1 VKGSARVVSI
11 AAGTSLNDPWPGDD
25 HWGRRGFVNPLVIE
39 KIPTL
44 RQPVMI
50 LAFAGW
56 NDAGEAATNAAQLLC
71 SRLNA
76 EKFAYLDPEEF
87 YNFAEHRP
95 RVRLVRGQREITWPS
110 NEFYYCQNDSLL
122 RDLVIGV
129 GIEPHLKWKTYVGAI
144 LDLARQCGVS
154 MVLTLGALLAEVV
167 YSRPV
172 RISGSSTDPELS
184 ARLHLSTSRYEGP
197 TGIVGILNDTCRR
210 EGLPAVSLWAN
221 VPHYLSNTPNPKAM
235 HALVRRVLGILDYP
249 LDLRDVELA
258 VRDFE
263 TKVAEVIANNPAVAS
278 YVRQLEERE
287 ADEEDDAPARH
298 EPDLP
303 SGDQLVQELEQFL
316 RQQRRDKPPE

>member
-1 VKGSARVVSI
+1 
-11 AAGTSLNDPWPGDD
+11 
-25 HWGRRGFVNPLVIE
+25 VNPLIID
-39 KIPTL
+39 KLPTL
-44 RQPVMI
+44 RQPVLI
-50 LAFAGW
+50 LAFSGW
-56 NDAGEAATNAAQLLC
+56 NDAGEAATSAAQFLC

-95 RVRLVRGQREITWPS
+95 RVRLTKGLQREIVWPA
-110 NEFYYCQNDSLL
+110 NEFFAVQDPGLVQ
-122 RDLVIGV
+122 DLVIGV
-129 GIEPHLKWKTYVGAI
+129 GIEPHLQWKTYITAI
-144 LDLARQCGVS
+144 LDLARQCRVG

-172 RISGSSTDPELS
+172 RITGSSTDAELS

-197 TGIVGILNDTCRR
+197 TGIVGVLNDACRR

-235 HALVRRVLGILDYP
+235 YALVRRVLGVLDHP
-249 LDLRDVELA
+249 LDLHDVETA
-258 VRDFE
+258 VSDFE
-263 TKVAEVIANNPAVAS
+263 AKVAEVIANNPAVAS

-287 ADEEDDAPARH
+287 SEEGDEAAPSR
-298 EPDLP
+298 ESELP

-316 RQQRRDKPPE
+316 RQQRRDKPSE

>member
-1 VKGSARVVSI
+1 M
-11 AAGTSLNDPWPGDD
+11 
-25 HWGRRGFVNPLVIE
+25 NPLIIE
-39 KIPTL
+39 QLPTL
-44 RQPVMI
+44 RQPVLI
-50 LAFAGW
+50 LAFSGW
-56 NDAGEAATNAAQLLC
+56 NDAGEAATSAAQFLC

-76 EKFAYLDPEEF
+76 EKFASLDPEEF

-95 RVRLVRGQREITWPS
+95 RVRLVKGAQREIIWPA
-110 NEFYYCQNDSLL
+110 NEFFAVQDAGLVQ
-122 RDLVIGV
+122 DLVIGV
-129 GIEPHLKWKTYVGAI
+129 GIEPHLKWKTYIQAI
-144 LDLARQCGVS
+144 LDLARQCHVG

-172 RISGSSTDPELS
+172 RITGSSTDPELS

-197 TGIVGILNDTCRR
+197 TGIVGILNDACRR

-235 HALVRRVLGILDYP
+235 YALVRRVLGVLDHP
-249 LDLRDVELA
+249 IDLHDVESA
-258 VRDFE
+258 VSDFE

-287 ADEEDDAPARH
+287 ADEGDEASPSR
-298 EPDLP
+298 ESELP
-303 SGDQLVQELEQFL
+303 SGDQLVHELEQFL

>member
-1 VKGSARVVSI
+1 M
-11 AAGTSLNDPWPGDD
+11 DPLIIDQHPS
-25 HWGRRGFVNPLVIE
+25 
-39 KIPTL
+39 L
-44 RQPVMI
+44 RQPVLI

-56 NDAGEAATNAAQLLC
+56 NDAGEAATSAAQFLC

-76 EKFAYLDPEEF
+76 EKFASLEPEEF
-87 YNFAEHRP
+87 YNFAELRP
-95 RVRLVRGQREITWPS
+95 RVRLVKGQREIVWPA
-110 NEFYYCQNDSLL
+110 NEFFYVQDPSLVQ
-122 RDLVIGV
+122 DLVIGV
-129 GIEPHLKWKTYVGAI
+129 GIEPHLKWKTYIKAI
-144 LDLARQCGVS
+144 LDLAHQCEVG

-172 RISGSSTDPELS
+172 RITGSSTDPELT

-197 TGIVGILNDTCRR
+197 TGIVGILNDACRR

-235 HALVRRVLGILDYP
+235 YALVRRVLGMLDHP
-249 LDLRDVELA
+249 IDLNDVETA

-263 TKVAEVIANNPAVAS
+263 SKVAEVIANNPAVAS

-287 ADEEDDAPARH
+287 PDEGEEAPSRR
-298 EPDLP
+298 ESELP

-316 RQQRRDKPPE
+316 RQQRRDKPSE

>member
-1 VKGSARVVSI
+1 
-11 AAGTSLNDPWPGDD
+11 
-25 HWGRRGFVNPLVIE
+25 VNPLVID
-39 KIPTL
+39 KLPTL
-44 RQPVMI
+44 RHPVMM

-56 NDAGEAATNAAQLLC
+56 NDAGEAATSAAQLLC

-76 EKFAYLDPEEF
+76 EKFASLDPEEF

-95 RVRLVRGQREITWPS
+95 RVRLIKGLQREIVWPA
-110 NEFYYCQNDSLL
+110 NEFFYCQNPSLVQ
-122 RDLVIGV
+122 DLIIGV
-129 GIEPHLKWKTYVGAI
+129 GIEPHLKWRTYVEA
-144 LDLARQCGVS
+144 LLELARQCQVS

-172 RISGSSTDPELS
+172 RITGSSTDAEVS

-197 TGIVGILNDTCRR
+197 TGIVGVLNDACRQAK
-210 EGLPAVSLWAN
+210 LPAVSLWAN

-235 HALVRRVLGILDYP
+235 HALVRRVSAVLDHP
-249 LDLRDVELA
+249 LDLHDVELA
-258 VRDFE
+258 VREFE
-263 TKVAEVIANNPAVAS
+263 AKVAEVIANNPAVAS

-287 ADEEDDAPARH
+287 PDEGE
-298 EPDLP
+298 EPSPRRESELP

>member
-1 VKGSARVVSI
+1 M
-11 AAGTSLNDPWPGDD
+11 DPLIIDTQPS
-25 HWGRRGFVNPLVIE
+25 
-39 KIPTL
+39 L
-44 RQPVMI
+44 RQPVLI

-56 NDAGEAATNAAQLLC
+56 NDAGESATSAAQFLC

-76 EKFAYLDPEEF
+76 EKFASLEPEEF

-95 RVRLVRGQREITWPS
+95 RVRLVKGAQREIIWPA
-110 NEFYYCQNDSLL
+110 NEFFAVQDPGLVQ
-122 RDLVIGV
+122 DLVIGV
-129 GIEPHLKWKTYVGAI
+129 GIEPHLKWKTYIQAI
-144 LDLARQCGVS
+144 LDLAHQCQVG

-172 RISGSSTDPELS
+172 RITGSSTDPELS

-197 TGIVGILNDTCRR
+197 TGIVGILNDACRR

-235 HALVRRVLGILDYP
+235 YALVRRVLGVLDHP
-249 LDLRDVELA
+249 IDLHDVESA
-258 VRDFE
+258 VSDFE

-278 YVRQLEERE
+278 YVRQLEERDT
-287 ADEEDDAPARH
+287 DEGDEGSPAR
-298 EPDLP
+298 ESELP
-303 SGDQLVQELEQFL
+303 SGDQDQLVQELEQFL